1 MKDPRSFFITI
12 FALILITISIVI
24 VSIWGYRVYF
34 GKPVVIQMAPI
45 QQEDSQPEQ
54 DTKPVN
60 KETLPI
66 VTNDSIETL
75 NDDSDTALQAK
86 LVQLNQLQS
95 EIKSIINKKSVNE
108 TTDKRIEQLQASI
121 SQLEG
126 KNNRIEEE
134 NKKLVKMVN
143 QLASIKKS
151 QKVSTPKISAP
162 PPKTPE
168 KISAVT
174 VTSLNVYAGGE
185 EGNSVATA
193 AKAKQLKGSFFVK
206 TNGVSSGEFD
216 IVILKPDGKVLL
228 NSPWESGVFE
238 TSKGKKIYSIKLN
251 FNRTTQQLYFSIDVE
266 DAANGIYT
274 VQVFYQGEMI
284 AAVRK
289 TLS

>member
-1 MKDPRSFFITI
+1 MKDSRSFFITI

-34 GKPVVIQMAPI
+34 GEPVVVQMEPI
-45 QQEDSQPEQ
+45 QQEDDSLPEP
-54 DTKPVN
+54 DSKSVSA
-60 KETLPI
+60 ETLPVVI
-66 VTNDSIETL
+66 NDSTEDL
-75 NDDSDTALQAK
+75 DDSDTMLQAK
-86 LVQLNQLQS
+86 LEQLNQLQN
-95 EIKSIINKKSVNE
+95 EIKSIINKKSADE
-108 TTDKRIEQLQASI
+108 TTDQRIEQLQVSI
-121 SQLEG
+121 SQLER
-126 KNNRIEEE
+126 KNNRIEVE

-162 PPKTPE
+162 PPKTSE

-174 VTSLNVYAGGE
+174 VTSLNVFAGGE
-185 EGNSVATA
+185 EGNSVTMA
-193 AKAKQLKGSFFVK
+193 AKAKQLKGSFIVK
-206 TNGVSSGEFD
+206 TIGVSSGELD

-228 NSPWESGVFE
+228 NAPWESGVFE

-251 FNRTTQQLYFSIDVE
+251 FNRSTQQLYFSIDVE
-266 DAANGIYT
+266 AAARGIYT
-274 VQVFYQGEMI
+274 VQVFYHGEII